1 MSETRR
7 DREMRELAIER
18 TVQRVTRRLLF
29 WIAFLLITIAVLLFR
44 VGEGLWPIWVVEYRT
59 RIAALL
65 MLITIGSILLSP
77 LIIEYSR
84 HPRAL
89 SGPGKNPYIER

>member
-7 DREMRELAIER
+7 NREMAKQR
-18 TVQRVTRRLLF
+18 TAQIVKRRLVLWF
-29 WIAFLLITIAVLLFR
+29 AILIVTIAVLIFR
-44 VGEGLWPIWVVEYRT
+44 VGEDLWPIWIVEYRT

-77 LIIEYSR
+77 LIIEYAKS
-84 HPRAL
+84 PRAF
-89 SGPGKNPYIER
+89 SGPGKNPYIDP

>member
-7 DREMRELAIER
+7 TREMAKQR
-18 TVQRVTRRLLF
+18 TAQMVKQRLIV
-29 WIAFLLITIAVLLFR
+29 WIAFLSIVIVVLIFR
-44 VGEGLWPIWVVEYRT
+44 VGESLWPIWVVEYQT

-77 LIIEYSR
+77 LIIEYAKS
-84 HPRAL
+84 PRAF
-89 SGPGKNPYIER
+89 SEPGKNPYIDP

>member
-7 DREMRELAIER
+7 NRELAIER

-44 VGEGLWPIWVVEYRT
+44 VGEDLWTIWIVEYRT

-65 MLITIGSILLSP
+65 ILITIGSILLSP
-77 LIIEYSR
+77 LIIEYSK

-89 SGPGKNPYIER
+89 SGPGKNPYIDP